1 MYDGYLNGIFFWLPG
16 GGVIGIT
23 GGGTSQNAANEIA
36 IAVND
41 KRIFGSFDIWIFG
54 FVTTQSY
61 EKTKRPAISGRRK
74 TFHGKIEI
82 CL

>member
-1 MYDGYLNGIFFWLPG
+1 MVMYDGYLNGIFFWLPG

-23 GGGTSQNAANEIA
+23 GGGSSQNAANEIA
-36 IAVND
+36 IAVKD

-61 EKTKRPAISGRRK
+61 EKN
-74 TFHGKIEI
+74 
-82 CL
+82 

>member
-23 GGGTSQNAANEIA
+23 GGGSSQNAANEIA

-54 FVTTQSY
+54 FVTTNLDKNP
-61 EKTKRPAISGRRK
+61 EIFTPA
-74 TFHGKIEI
+74 E
-82 CL
+82 